1 MHYFRQGHQ
10 QRPIGRK
17 AGLVLLIL
25 ERVEMCIRDRYMART
40 YHNVIID
47 ASGRQRVTERIFMTK
62 QDRKGQ
68 SVLK

>member
-25 ERVEMCIRDRYMART
+25 ERVGQHAC
-40 YHNVIID
+40 
-47 ASGRQRVTERIFMTK
+47 SQTEQTAI
-62 QDRKGQ
+62 
-68 SVLK
+68 